1 MFARKILTVIF
12 MAAIMISGGINAAD
26 AADPI
31 VMKIAT
37 VWTSD
42 DGSSVNKT
50 INYLKPRIEQLTNG
64 RVQVELKK
72 GTLGGER
79 DMFEGV
85 QLGSIQA
92 AALTTGTL
100 GGFVPLAEIF
110 IVPYIFRNW
119 DHGFAVVNG
128 PFGEE
133 LEKMA
138 LQKGLRI
145 LEWWGVGGRH
155 IYGNGEPIPIEPDQ
169 LKGRKIRVMETP
181 FLVELYRNY
190 GALATPM
197 AWTEVYTAL
206 QQGVIE
212 GVQASLAG
220 YAVGH
225 HEVSQWAVILDEQL
239 TFVTFVV
246 SERWWSKVPDDIK
259 GQIRQAVKEATVI
272 QHELDRLEEIALTK
286 KWAGY
291 GVKVVKGDRPAYM
304 AKAKELYPKFGKLL
318 GGDKWLIWIDE
329 VGKAFPVEEYP
340 AIKDY
345 GGDYKF

>member
-1 MFARKILTVIF
+1 MYARLILTVIL
-12 MAAIMISGGINAAD
+12 MASIMIGGGID
-26 AADPI
+26 AAYAKKPF

-50 INYLKPRIEQLTNG
+50 TNYLKPRIEQLTGG

-92 AALTTGTL
+92 APLTTGTL

-110 IVPYIFRNW
+110 MVPYIFQNW

-128 PFGEE
+128 PFGDE
-133 LEKMA
+133 LGKMA
-138 LQKGLRI
+138 LEKGLRI
-145 LEWWGVGGRH
+145 LQWWGVGGRH
-155 IYGNGEPIPIEPDQ
+155 IYGNGEPIPTHPDK

-225 HEVSQWAVILDEQL
+225 HEVSKWAVILDEQL
-239 TFVTFVV
+239 TFVVFVV
-246 SERWWSKVPDDIK
+246 SERWWSKLPDDIK
-259 GQIRQAVKEATVI
+259 GQIGQAVQEATVI
-272 QHELDRLEEIALTK
+272 AHELDRLEEKSLAK
-286 KWAGY
+286 KWVDY
-291 GVKVVKGDRPAYM
+291 GVKVVKGDRAAFM
-304 AKAKELYPKFGKLL
+304 AKAKEIYPKFGKLL
-318 GGDKWLIWIDE
+318 GDDKWLKWIDE
-329 VGKAFPVEEYP
+329 VGKAFPIEDYP
-340 AIKDY
+340 AIKKY
-345 GGDYKF
+345 GGNYQF

>member
-1 MFARKILTVIF
+1 MHARLILTVIL
-12 MAAIMISGGINAAD
+12 MASIIIGGGMD
-26 AADPI
+26 AAYAKEPY

-85 QLGSIQA
+85 QLGMIQA

-100 GGFVPLAEIF
+100 GGFVSLAEIF
-110 IVPYIFRNW
+110 MVPYIFQNW

-133 LEKMA
+133 LGNRA
-138 LQKGLRI
+138 LKKGLRI

-155 IYGNGEPIPIEPDQ
+155 IYGNGEPIPTHPDQ

-225 HEVSQWAVILDEQL
+225 HEVSKWVVIIDEQL

-246 SERWWSKVPDDIK
+246 SERWWSKLPDDIK
-259 GQIRQAVKEATVI
+259 GQIGQALKEATVI
-272 QHELDRLEEIALTK
+272 AHELDRLEEKALAK
-286 KWAGY
+286 KWVDY
-291 GVKVVKGDRPAYM
+291 GVKIVKGDRKAYM
-304 AKAKELYPKFGKLL
+304 AKAKEIYPKFGKLL
-318 GGDKWLIWIDE
+318 GGDEWLIWIDE

-345 GGDYKF
+345 GGEYKF